1 MLERAGAMPDRYNER
16 SADVLIVGAGIAG
29 LSLAIALSKSDC
41 HVVVIDGA
49 DRPKPVNE
57 GVALND
63 WDLRVSAL
71 TATSIRFLESLGVWQ
86 RIPSERT
93 APYQAMCVWDADGT
107 GRITFNAEDV
117 AAPCLGHIVE
127 NRQTVQALLEC
138 AEACSGVELRW
149 QSALES
155 LSRTPEG
162 WSIDCAGDQRL
173 SAQLVVA
180 ADGARSKVRQ
190 LTAQPT
196 RDWDYHQS
204 AIVGTVALSSP
215 HQATC
220 WQAFLSTGPLALLP
234 LPDPSKVAL
243 VWSLDAQEHA
253 EVAALSD
260 TAFIEA
266 LNQALGPL
274 APHAEAVGIRV
285 SFPLKQSHAIDY
297 VDDALVLVADAAHSI
312 HPLAGQG
319 INLGLSDVRIL
330 AQELLVACAGGLSV
344 SSPVALKR
352 YQRQRKS
359 ENLAMMA
366 AMEGFKRGF
375 GSPHPAAVILRNIGL
390 NMVERQHWLKR
401 WFMRQAI
408 S

>member
-1 MLERAGAMPDRYNER
+1 MPDRNNER

-29 LSLAIALSKSDC
+29 LSLAIALSKSDF

-49 DRPKPVNE
+49 DCPTSVNE

-71 TATSIRFLESLGVWQ
+71 TPTSIRFLESLGVWQ
-86 RIPSERT
+86 RISSERT

-117 AAPCLGHIVE
+117 AAPFLGHIVE

-155 LSRTPEG
+155 LSRTPDG

-274 APHAEAVGIRV
+274 APHAEAVGTRV

-330 AQELLVACAGGLSV
+330 AQELLTGCAGGLTV
-344 SSPVALKR
+344 SSPVSLKR

-359 ENLAMMA
+359 ENLAMMV

>member
-1 MLERAGAMPDRYNER
+1 MPDRDRECC
-16 SADVLIVGAGIAG
+16 ADVVIVGAGIAG

-49 DRPKPVNE
+49 DRPKAVNE
-57 GVALND
+57 GVALDD

-71 TATSIRFLESLGVWQ
+71 TPTSIRFLESLGVWNK
-86 RIPSERT
+86 ISSERT

-117 AAPCLGHIVE
+117 AAPYLGHIVE
-127 NRQTVQALLEC
+127 NRQTVQALIAC
-138 AEACSGVELRW
+138 AEACSGIELRW

-155 LSRTPEG
+155 LSRTPDG
-162 WSIDCAGDQRL
+162 WSIHCARDQRL
-173 SAQLVVA
+173 SARLVVA

-196 RDWDYHQS
+196 RDWSYHQS
-204 AIVGTVALSSP
+204 AIVGTVSLSSP

-220 WQAFLSTGPLALLP
+220 WQAFLSSGPLALLP

-243 VWSLDAQEHA
+243 VWSLDTQEHA

-260 TAFIEA
+260 AAFVQA
-266 LNQALGPL
+266 LNQSLGPL
-274 APHAEAVGIRV
+274 APHAEAVGPRA

-297 VDDALVLVADAAHSI
+297 VDEALVLVADAAHSI

-330 AQELLVACAGGLSV
+330 ARELLAGCAGGLPI
-344 SSPVALKR
+344 SSPVSLKR

-375 GSPHPAAVILRNIGL
+375 GSPHPAAVILRNVGL

>member
-1 MLERAGAMPDRYNER
+1 MPDRYNER

-49 DRPKPVNE
+49 DRPKLVNE

-71 TATSIRFLESLGVWQ
+71 TPTSIRFLESLGVWQ

-117 AAPCLGHIVE
+117 AASCLGHIVE

-138 AEACSGVELRW
+138 AEACSGVEIRW

-155 LSRTPEG
+155 LSRTPNG

-274 APHAEAVGIRV
+274 AHHAVAVGTRV

-330 AQELLVACAGGLSV
+330 AQELLAGCAGGLTV
-344 SSPVALKR
+344 SSPVSLKR

-375 GSPHPAAVILRNIGL
+375 GSPHPAAVILRNVGL

>member
-1 MLERAGAMPDRYNER
+1 MPERYNER

-41 HVVVIDGA
+41 HVVVVDGA

-71 TATSIRFLESLGVWQ
+71 TPTSIRFLESLGVWQ

-117 AAPCLGHIVE
+117 AASCLGHIVE

-149 QSALES
+149 HSALES
-155 LSRTPEG
+155 LSRTPDG

-196 RDWDYHQS
+196 RDWDYLQS

-243 VWSLDAQEHA
+243 VWSLDVQEHA
-253 EVAALSD
+253 GVAALSD

-274 APHAEAVGIRV
+274 APHAEAVGTRV

-297 VDDALVLVADAAHSI
+297 VDEGLVLVADAAHSI

-330 AQELLVACAGGLSV
+330 AQELLAGCAGGLPV
-344 SSPVALKR
+344 SSPVSLKR

>member
-1 MLERAGAMPDRYNER
+1 MPDRYNER

-49 DRPKPVNE
+49 DRPKSVNE

-71 TATSIRFLESLGVWQ
+71 TPTSIRFLESLGVWQ

-117 AAPCLGHIVE
+117 AASCLGHIVE

-149 QSALES
+149 HSALES
-155 LSRTPEG
+155 LSRTPDG

-274 APHAEAVGIRV
+274 APHAEAVGTRV

-330 AQELLVACAGGLSV
+330 AQELLAGCAGGLTV
-344 SSPVALKR
+344 SSPVSLKR
-352 YQRQRKS
+352 
-359 ENLAMMA
+359 
-366 AMEGFKRGF
+366 
-375 GSPHPAAVILRNIGL
+375 
-390 NMVERQHWLKR
+390 
-401 WFMRQAI
+401 
-408 S
+408 

>member
-1 MLERAGAMPDRYNER
+1 MPDRYNER

-71 TATSIRFLESLGVWQ
+71 TPTSIRFLESLGVWQ

-155 LSRTPEG
+155 LSRTPDG

-204 AIVGTVALSSP
+204 AVVGTVALSSP

-274 APHAEAVGIRV
+274 APQAEAVGTRV

>member
-1 MLERAGAMPDRYNER
+1 MPDSYNER

-49 DRPKPVNE
+49 DRPKSVNE

-71 TATSIRFLESLGVWQ
+71 TPTSIRFLESLGVWQ

-117 AAPCLGHIVE
+117 AASCLGHIVE

-155 LSRTPEG
+155 LSRTPNG

-274 APHAEAVGIRV
+274 APHAEAVGTRV

-330 AQELLVACAGGLSV
+330 AQELLAGCAGGLTV
-344 SSPVALKR
+344 SSPVSLKR

-390 NMVERQHWLKR
+390 NMVERQHLLKR

>member
-1 MLERAGAMPDRYNER
+1 MPDRYNER

-49 DRPKPVNE
+49 DRPKSVNE

-71 TATSIRFLESLGVWQ
+71 TPTSIRFLESLGVWQ

-117 AAPCLGHIVE
+117 AASCLGHIVE

-155 LSRTPEG
+155 LSRTPNG

-274 APHAEAVGIRV
+274 APHAEAVGTRV

-297 VDDALVLVADAAHSI
+297 VDDALVLVADAAHSM

-330 AQELLVACAGGLSV
+330 AQELLAGCAGGLTV
-344 SSPVALKR
+344 SSPVSLKR

-390 NMVERQHWLKR
+390 NMVERQPLLKR

>member
-1 MLERAGAMPDRYNER
+1 MPDRYSER

-49 DRPKPVNE
+49 DRPKPVNA

-71 TATSIRFLESLGVWQ
+71 TPTSIRFLESLGVWQ

-93 APYQAMCVWDADGT
+93 APYHAMCVWDADGT

-117 AAPCLGHIVE
+117 AAPYLGHIVE
-127 NRQTVQALLEC
+127 NRQTVQALIEC

-155 LSRTPEG
+155 LSRTPDG

-220 WQAFLSTGPLALLP
+220 WQAFLSSGPLALIATARP
-234 LPDPSKVAL
+234 RQGSAGL
-243 VWSLDAQEHA
+243 V
-253 EVAALSD
+253 
-260 TAFIEA
+260 
-266 LNQALGPL
+266 
-274 APHAEAVGIRV
+274 IRR
-285 SFPLKQSHAIDY
+285 
-297 VDDALVLVADAAHSI
+297 
-312 HPLAGQG
+312 GG
-319 INLGLSDVRIL
+319 
-330 AQELLVACAGGLSV
+330 AC
-344 SSPVALKR
+344 
-352 YQRQRKS
+352 
-359 ENLAMMA
+359 
-366 AMEGFKRGF
+366 
-375 GSPHPAAVILRNIGL
+375 
-390 NMVERQHWLKR
+390 
-401 WFMRQAI
+401 
-408 S
+408 

>member
-1 MLERAGAMPDRYNER
+1 MPDRNNER

-29 LSLAIALSKSDC
+29 LSLAIALSKSDF

-49 DRPKPVNE
+49 DCPKSVNE

-71 TATSIRFLESLGVWQ
+71 TPTSIRFLESLGVWQ

-127 NRQTVQALLEC
+127 NRQTVQALIEC

-260 TAFIEA
+260 TAFIAA

-274 APHAEAVGIRV
+274 APHAEAVGTRV

-330 AQELLVACAGGLSV
+330 AQELLAGCAGG
-344 SSPVALKR
+344 PP
-352 YQRQRKS
+352 
-359 ENLAMMA
+359 
-366 AMEGFKRGF
+366 GFEPR
-375 GSPHPAAVILRNIGL
+375 IL
-390 NMVERQHWLKR
+390 
-401 WFMRQAI
+401 
-408 S
+408 

>member
-1 MLERAGAMPDRYNER
+1 MPERYSESN
-16 SADVLIVGAGIAG
+16 ADVLIVGAGIAG
-29 LSLAIALSKSDC
+29 LSLAIALSKSDLNI
-41 HVVVIDGA
+41 VVIDGA

-71 TATSIRFLESLGVWQ
+71 TPTSIHFLESLGVWQ
-86 RIPSERT
+86 NIPSERT
-93 APYQAMCVWDADGT
+93 APYETMCVWDADGT
-107 GRITFNAEDV
+107 GRITFNAADV
-117 AAPCLGHIVE
+117 ATSSLGHIVE
-127 NRQTVQALLEC
+127 NRQTVQALIAC
-138 AEACSGVELRW
+138 VEACSRVELRW
-149 QSALES
+149 HSALES
-155 LSRTPEG
+155 IFRTPDG
-162 WSIDCAGDQRL
+162 WSVHCAGEQRF

-190 LTAQPT
+190 LTALPT

-215 HQATC
+215 HQQTC
-220 WQAFLSTGPLALLP
+220 WQAFLNSGPLALLP
-234 LPDPSKVAL
+234 LPDPAKVAL
-243 VWSLDAQEHA
+243 VWSLDEQDHA

-260 TAFIEA
+260 TAFVHA
-266 LNQALGPL
+266 LNHALGPL
-274 APHAEAVGIRV
+274 APQAEAVGARV
-285 SFPLKQSHAIDY
+285 SFPLRQSHAIDY
-297 VDDALVLVADAAHSI
+297 VDEALVLVADAAHSI

-330 AQELLVACAGGLSV
+330 AQELLAGCAGGLSV
-344 SSPVALKR
+344 SSAVSLKR

-375 GSPHPAAVILRNIGL
+375 GSPHPVAVILRNFGL
-390 NMVERQHWLKR
+390 NVVERQRWLKR

-408 S
+408 N

>member
-1 MLERAGAMPDRYNER
+1 MSDRYNGR

-49 DRPKPVNE
+49 DRPKSVNE

-71 TATSIRFLESLGVWQ
+71 TPTSIRFLESLGVWQ

-117 AAPCLGHIVE
+117 AASCLGHIVE

-155 LSRTPEG
+155 LSRTPDG

-234 LPDPSKVAL
+234 LPDLSKVAL

-274 APHAEAVGIRV
+274 APHAEAVGTRV

-330 AQELLVACAGGLSV
+330 AQELLAGCAGGLTV
-344 SSPVALKR
+344 SSPVSLKR

>member
-1 MLERAGAMPDRYNER
+1 MSDRYNGR

-41 HVVVIDGA
+41 QVVVIDGA
-49 DRPKPVNE
+49 DRPKSVNE

-71 TATSIRFLESLGVWQ
+71 TPTSIRFLESLGVWQ

-117 AAPCLGHIVE
+117 AASCLGHIVE

-155 LSRTPEG
+155 LSRTPDG

-260 TAFIEA
+260 AAFIEA

-274 APHAEAVGIRV
+274 APHAEAVGTRV

-330 AQELLVACAGGLSV
+330 AQELLAGCAGGLTV
-344 SSPVALKR
+344 SSPVSLKR

>member
-1 MLERAGAMPDRYNER
+1 MPDRYTER

-49 DRPKPVNE
+49 DRPKPVNA

-71 TATSIRFLESLGVWQ
+71 TPTSIRFLESLGVWQ

-149 QSALES
+149 QRALES
-155 LSRTPEG
+155 LSRKPDG

-243 VWSLDAQEHA
+243 VWSLDVQEHA
-253 EVAALSD
+253 GVAALSD

-274 APHAEAVGIRV
+274 APHAEAVGTRV

-330 AQELLVACAGGLSV
+330 AQELLAGCAGGLTV
-344 SSPVALKR
+344 SSPVSLKR

-390 NMVERQHWLKR
+390 NMVERQPLLKR

>member
-1 MLERAGAMPDRYNER
+1 MPDRYTER

-49 DRPKPVNE
+49 DRPKPVNA

-71 TATSIRFLESLGVWQ
+71 TPTSIRFLESLGVWQ

-155 LSRTPEG
+155 LSRKPDG

-243 VWSLDAQEHA
+243 VWSLDVQEHA
-253 EVAALSD
+253 GVAALSD

-274 APHAEAVGIRV
+274 APHAEAVGTRV

-330 AQELLVACAGGLSV
+330 AQELLAGCAGGLTV
-344 SSPVALKR
+344 SSPVSLKR

-390 NMVERQHWLKR
+390 NMVERQPLLKR

>member
-1 MLERAGAMPDRYNER
+1 MPDRYTER

-49 DRPKPVNE
+49 DRPKPVNV

-71 TATSIRFLESLGVWQ
+71 TPTSIRFLESLGVWQ

-155 LSRTPEG
+155 LSRTPDG

-243 VWSLDAQEHA
+243 VWSLDVQEHA
-253 EVAALSD
+253 GVAALSD

-274 APHAEAVGIRV
+274 APHAEAVGTRV

-330 AQELLVACAGGLSV
+330 AQELLAGCAGGLTV

-390 NMVERQHWLKR
+390 NMVERQPLLKR

>member
-1 MLERAGAMPDRYNER
+1 MPDRDPEH

-41 HVVVIDGA
+41 RVVVIDGA

-57 GVALND
+57 GIALDD

-71 TATSIRFLESLGVWQ
+71 TPTSIRFLESLGVWQ
-86 RIPSERT
+86 KIPSERT
-93 APYQAMCVWDADGT
+93 APYQTMCVWDADGT

-117 AAPCLGHIVE
+117 AASCLGHIVE
-127 NRQTVQALLEC
+127 NRQTVQALIEC
-138 AEACSGVELRW
+138 AEGCGGVELRW

-155 LSRTPEG
+155 LSRTPAG
-162 WSIDCAGDQRL
+162 WSIHCAGDQPL

-220 WQAFLSTGPLALLP
+220 WQAFLSSGPLALLP
-234 LPDPSKVAL
+234 LPDPAKVAL

-260 TAFIEA
+260 TDFIQA

-274 APHAEAVGIRV
+274 APHAEAMGPRV

-330 AQELLVACAGGLSV
+330 AQELLAGCAGGLPV
-344 SSPVALKR
+344 SSPFALKR

>member
-1 MLERAGAMPDRYNER
+1 MPDRNNER

-29 LSLAIALSKSDC
+29 LSLAIALSKSDF

-49 DRPKPVNE
+49 DCPKSVNE

-71 TATSIRFLESLGVWQ
+71 TPTSIRFLESLGVWQ

-117 AAPCLGHIVE
+117 AAPFLGHIVE
-127 NRQTVQALLEC
+127 NRQTVQALIEC

-260 TAFIEA
+260 TAFIAA

-274 APHAEAVGIRV
+274 APQAEAVGTRV

-330 AQELLVACAGGLSV
+330 AQELLAGRAGGLTV
-344 SSPVALKR
+344 SSPVSLKR

-359 ENLAMMA
+359 ENLAMMV

>member
-1 MLERAGAMPDRYNER
+1 MPDRNNER

-29 LSLAIALSKSDC
+29 LSLAIALSKSDF

-49 DRPKPVNE
+49 DCPKSVNE

-71 TATSIRFLESLGVWQ
+71 TPTSIRFLESLGVWQ

-117 AAPCLGHIVE
+117 AAPFLGHIVE
-127 NRQTVQALLEC
+127 NRQTVQALIEC

-215 HQATC
+215 HQVTC

-260 TAFIEA
+260 TAFIAA

-274 APHAEAVGIRV
+274 APQAEAVGTRV

-330 AQELLVACAGGLSV
+330 AQELLAGRAGGLTV
-344 SSPVALKR
+344 SSPVSLKR

-359 ENLAMMA
+359 ENLAMMV

>member
-1 MLERAGAMPDRYNER
+1 MPDRYTER

-49 DRPKPVNE
+49 DRPKPVNA

-71 TATSIRFLESLGVWQ
+71 TPTSIRFLESLGVWQ

-155 LSRTPEG
+155 LSRIPDG

-243 VWSLDAQEHA
+243 VWSLDVQEHA
-253 EVAALSD
+253 GVAALSD

-274 APHAEAVGIRV
+274 APHAEAVGTRV

-330 AQELLVACAGGLSV
+330 AQELLAGCAGGLTV
-344 SSPVALKR
+344 SSPVSLKR

-390 NMVERQHWLKR
+390 NMVERQPLLKR

>member
-1 MLERAGAMPDRYNER
+1 MPDRNNER

-29 LSLAIALSKSDC
+29 LSLAIALSKSDF

-49 DRPKPVNE
+49 DCPKSVNE

-71 TATSIRFLESLGVWQ
+71 TPTSIRFLESLGVWQ

-260 TAFIEA
+260 TAFIAA

-274 APHAEAVGIRV
+274 APQAEAVGTRV

-330 AQELLVACAGGLSV
+330 AQELLAGRAGGLTV
-344 SSPVALKR
+344 SSPVSLKR

>member
-1 MLERAGAMPDRYNER
+1 MPDRYNER

-49 DRPKPVNE
+49 DRPKSVNE

-71 TATSIRFLESLGVWQ
+71 TPTSIRFLESLGVWQ

-117 AAPCLGHIVE
+117 AASCLGHIVE

-138 AEACSGVELRW
+138 AEACSGVEIRW

-155 LSRTPEG
+155 LSRTPNG

-274 APHAEAVGIRV
+274 APHAEAVGTRV

-330 AQELLVACAGGLSV
+330 AQELLAGCAGGLTV
-344 SSPVALKR
+344 SSPVSLKR

-390 NMVERQHWLKR
+390 NMVERQHW
-401 WFMRQAI
+401 FMRQAI

>member
-1 MLERAGAMPDRYNER
+1 MPERYNER

-41 HVVVIDGA
+41 HVVVVDGA

-71 TATSIRFLESLGVWQ
+71 TPTSIRFLESLGVWQ

-93 APYQAMCVWDADGT
+93 APYQALFVWDADGT

-117 AAPCLGHIVE
+117 AASCLGHIVE
-127 NRQTVQALLEC
+127 NRQTVQALIEC

-155 LSRTPEG
+155 LSRTPDG
-162 WSIDCAGDQRL
+162 WSGHCAGDQRL

-260 TAFIEA
+260 TAFVQA

-274 APHAEAVGIRV
+274 APHAEAVGTRV

-297 VDDALVLVADAAHSI
+297 VDEGLVLVADAAHSI

-330 AQELLVACAGGLSV
+330 AQELLAGCAGGLPV
-344 SSPVALKR
+344 SSPVSLKR

>member
-1 MLERAGAMPDRYNER
+1 MPDRYTER

-49 DRPKPVNE
+49 DRPKPVNA

-71 TATSIRFLESLGVWQ
+71 TPTSIRFLESLGVWQ

-155 LSRTPEG
+155 LSRKPDG

-215 HQATC
+215 HQETC

-243 VWSLDAQEHA
+243 VWSLDVQEHA
-253 EVAALSD
+253 GVAALSD

-274 APHAEAVGIRV
+274 APHAAAVGTRV

-330 AQELLVACAGGLSV
+330 AQELLAGCAGGLTV
-344 SSPVALKR
+344 SSPVSLKR

-390 NMVERQHWLKR
+390 NMVERQPLLKR

>member
-1 MLERAGAMPDRYNER
+1 MPDRNNER

-29 LSLAIALSKSDC
+29 LSLAIALSKSDF

-49 DRPKPVNE
+49 DCPKSVNE

-71 TATSIRFLESLGVWQ
+71 TPTSIRFLESLGVWQ

-117 AAPCLGHIVE
+117 AAPFLGHIVE
-127 NRQTVQALLEC
+127 NRQTVQALIEC

-260 TAFIEA
+260 TAFIAA

-274 APHAEAVGIRV
+274 APHAEAVGTRV

-330 AQELLVACAGGLSV
+330 AQELLAGRAGGLTV
-344 SSPVALKR
+344 SSPVSLKR

-359 ENLAMMA
+359 ENLAMMV

-401 WFMRQAI
+401 WFMQQAI

>member
-1 MLERAGAMPDRYNER
+1 MPDRYTER
-16 SADVLIVGAGIAG
+16 STDVLIVGAGIAG

-49 DRPKPVNE
+49 DRPKPVNA

-71 TATSIRFLESLGVWQ
+71 TPTSIRFLESLGVWQ

-155 LSRTPEG
+155 LSRIPDG

-274 APHAEAVGIRV
+274 APQAEAVGTRV

-330 AQELLVACAGGLSV
+330 AQELLAGCAGGLTV

-390 NMVERQHWLKR
+390 NMVERQPLLKR

>member
-1 MLERAGAMPDRYNER
+1 MPDRYTER
-16 SADVLIVGAGIAG
+16 STDVLIVGAGIAG

-49 DRPKPVNE
+49 DRPKPVNA

-71 TATSIRFLESLGVWQ
+71 TPTSIRFLESLGVWQ

-155 LSRTPEG
+155 LSRTPDG

-234 LPDPSKVAL
+234 LPDPSTVAL
-243 VWSLDAQEHA
+243 VWSLDVQEHA
-253 EVAALSD
+253 GVAALSD

-274 APHAEAVGIRV
+274 APHAEAVGTRV

-330 AQELLVACAGGLSV
+330 AQELLAGCAGGLTV
-344 SSPVALKR
+344 SSPVSLKR

-390 NMVERQHWLKR
+390 NMVERQPLLKR

>member
-1 MLERAGAMPDRYNER
+1 MPDRYTER

-49 DRPKPVNE
+49 DRPKPVNA

-71 TATSIRFLESLGVWQ
+71 TPTSIRFLESLGVWQ

-127 NRQTVQALLEC
+127 NRQTVQALIEC

-155 LSRTPEG
+155 LSRKPDG

-220 WQAFLSTGPLALLP
+220 WQAFLSSGPLALLP
-234 LPDPSKVAL
+234 LPDPGKVAL
-243 VWSLDAQEHA
+243 VWSLDEEEHA

-260 TAFIEA
+260 TAFIQA
-266 LNQALGPL
+266 LNHALGPL
-274 APHAEAVGIRV
+274 APQAEAVGTRV
-285 SFPLKQSHAIDY
+285 SFPLKQSHAVDY

-330 AQELLVACAGGLSV
+330 AQELLAGCAGGLPV
-344 SSPVALKR
+344 SSPVSLKR

>member
-1 MLERAGAMPDRYNER
+1 MPDRYTER
-16 SADVLIVGAGIAG
+16 STDVLIVGAGIAG

-49 DRPKPVNE
+49 DRPKPVNA

-71 TATSIRFLESLGVWQ
+71 TPTSIRFLESLGVWQ

-155 LSRTPEG
+155 LSRIPDG

-243 VWSLDAQEHA
+243 VWSLDVQEHA
-253 EVAALSD
+253 GVAALSD

-274 APHAEAVGIRV
+274 APHAEAVGTRV

-330 AQELLVACAGGLSV
+330 AQELLAGCAGGLTV
-344 SSPVALKR
+344 SSPASLKR

-390 NMVERQHWLKR
+390 NMVERQPLLKR